1 MQVMTMMMI
10 EGDDQGVSLT
20 VLRKGLLDWA
30 HNLKSMGV
38 VFVEFTF
45 GEF

>member
-1 MQVMTMMMI
+1 MI
-10 EGDDQGVSLT
+10 MIKGYDEGVSLT
-20 VLRKGLLDWA
+20 VLRNSLVDWA

-38 VFVEFTF
+38 LFVEFTI